1 MSRTKKQSVEYFPHF
16 TKGGRT
22 IYILESKYG
31 NDGYAFWFKLLE
43 ILADSEGHF
52 YDCANLSNWQFLL
65 AKSRCAEPIANE
77 IIETLIDLGKID
89 GELWNEERKLWVQG
103 LVDNLSD
110 VYRKRLSALPSKPSL
125 SGEKEADIEE
135 IGSGNTPS
143 DTVSAPETP
152 QREEKK
158 REEKRR
164 KYPYGDIVRL
174 WNSICVSLPMVQGLS
189 DSRKD
194 KIRSRLDEIG
204 DEEKWLPTIED
215 LFKRIQASD
224 FLCGRNGRWKA
235 NFDWVFK
242 NDKNYV
248 KILEGNYTN
257 TGEVFTPASETP
269 VNTVL
274 GVGERIE
281 NGRRTYGTGA
291 ATIPMSAP
299 PRPSEKYSW
308 NAENQSWI
316 IL

>member
-1 MSRTKKQSVEYFPHF
+1 MSRPKKQSVEYFPHF

-43 ILADSEGHF
+43 ILGEAEGHF
-52 YDCANLSNWQFLL
+52 YDCSNGSNWAYLL
-65 AKSRCAEPIANE
+65 AKTRCSEDIAND
-77 IIETLIDLGKID
+77 IIKTLVELGKID
-89 GELWNEERKLWVQG
+89 GDLW
-103 LVDNLSD
+103 
-110 VYRKRLSALPSKPSL
+110 
-125 SGEKEADIEE
+125 
-135 IGSGNTPS
+135 
-143 DTVSAPETP
+143 
-152 QREEKK
+152 EKK
-158 REEKRR
+158 RLLWVDNFVKNLSEVYRTRHTDLPLKPIINAENPVNTEVLSEKTPEDEVFSTRKPTKEKESKEKKR

-257 TGEVFTPASETP
+257 AGEVFTPASETP
-269 VNTVL
+269 ENTVL